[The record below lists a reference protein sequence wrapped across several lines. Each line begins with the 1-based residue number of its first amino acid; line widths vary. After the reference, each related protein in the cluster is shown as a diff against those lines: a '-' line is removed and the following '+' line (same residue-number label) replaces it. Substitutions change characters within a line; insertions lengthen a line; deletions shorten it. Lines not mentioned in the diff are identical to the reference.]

1 MMIRG
6 KLKMD
11 LKRGPVFSFRPDS
24 TLPKHL
30 LFYIMKKP
38 GAPARSRDL
47 SGGICL
53 PKLLFF
59 DLDGTLFDDH
69 GQLPASVPPALRAAR
84 ERDCLLFLNTGR
96 TLCNLDPRLKILPLD
111 GVVMGCGARIVLH
124 DRTLRALE
132 LSAAD
137 TLRLRDLVLAS
148 GVPLVWECDTAM
160 YFDPEGPSH
169 PAISGFRS
177 FADHAGIARDI
188 RPDDPEF
195 RAVKMFA
202 FAASREIRAM
212 LDRFRA
218 LSLPFRAIERHPI
231 GWEIVPA
238 GCSKAS
244 GIDRLREELDVPLSD
259 CYAFGDSE
267 NDLSMLEHVPN
278 SIAMG
283 NAPEAVRRCCT
294 YVAPRPEEDG
304 IAEALKALRL
314 V

>member
-1 MMIRG
+1 M
-6 KLKMD
+6 
-11 LKRGPVFSFRPDS
+11 
-24 TLPKHL
+24 
-30 LFYIMKKP
+30 
-38 GAPARSRDL
+38 
-47 SGGICL
+47 

-59 DLDGTLFDDH
+59 DIDGTLFDAH
-69 GQLPASVPPALRAAR
+69 RQLPASVIPALRQAR
-84 ERDCLLFLNTGR
+84 EKGCLLFLNTGR
-96 TLCNLDPRLKILPLD
+96 TLCNLDARLDTLPLD
-111 GVVMGCGARIVLH
+111 GMVLGCGCRIILRGKTLQALEYSPADTARLRNAVLAARI
-124 DRTLRALE
+124 
-132 LSAAD
+132 
-137 TLRLRDLVLAS
+137 
-148 GVPLVWECDTAM
+148 PLVWECDTAM

>member
-1 MMIRG
+1 
-6 KLKMD
+6 
-11 LKRGPVFSFRPDS
+11 
-24 TLPKHL
+24 
-30 LFYIMKKP
+30 MKKP

-84 ERDCLLFLNTGR
+84 KRDCLLFLNTGR

-124 DRTLRALE
+124 HRTLRALE

-160 YFDPEGPSH
+160 YFDPQGAFH
-169 PAISGFRS
+169 PNIAHFRS
-177 FADHAGIARDI
+177 FAERNRIAREIVPGD
-188 RPDDPEF
+188 PDF

-202 FAASREIRAM
+202 FGGEAPVNALLSSFAA
-212 LDRFRA
+212 LGF
-218 LSLPFRAIERHPI
+218 PFQPI
-231 GWEIVPA
+231 PRSEGWEIVPA
-238 GCSKAS
+238 GCSKAG
-244 GIDRLREELDVPLSD
+244 GIDLLCRELSVPLSD
-259 CYAFGDSE
+259 CYAFGDSD
-267 NDLSMLEHVPN
+267 NDLSMLTHVPHGV
-278 SIAMG
+278 AMG
-283 NAPEAVRRCCT
+283 NAPEHVRRLCAH
-294 YVAPRPEEDG
+294 VAPRPEEDG
-304 IAEALKALRL
+304 IARALLDL
-314 V
+314 GLIDSVSF